1 MTVALTRDPIYLT
14 LSEIKSRLQDLV
26 KERAAKSADYDEAI
40 QMAVDQIEE
49 IATFAYTDD
58 NVTINGTSCAIAL
71 PCAAILSYELYV
83 RQGCPDCYEFMPS
96 RLEFNQIHVD
106 IPMAATGKLLVY
118 GSNQYVEDQHT
129 VATPVYDSTTGTW
142 AIYLDGQPEIQ
153 PFGFIK
159 IGPDVYLYY
168 CKDGQQWQADAGIVP
183 SDYMYTDEDYADTL
197 PEESHGDPDFSE
209 VADFRPTGVHTVL
222 NVVVDVR
229 KGRSDE
235 IDPLKVLSGTL
246 VSFPLCF
253 DTRNHVNLLLYSAAA
268 HLYVRLISSCSSQK
282 DIERYTAMNDYYEKK
297 ATTQRANVRKVRRK
311 KTVRR
316 DANHFRTTSPLSARW
331 SAPYDGRFA

>member
-1 MTVALTRDPIYLT
+1 MTVSLTRDPIYLT
-14 LSEIKSRLQDLV
+14 LSEIKSRLQELV
-26 KERAAKSADYDEAI
+26 KERAAKSADYSEAI

-49 IATFAYTDD
+49 IATFAYADD
-58 NVTINGTSCAIAL
+58 NIVIDGTSCAIAL
-71 PCAAILSYELYV
+71 PCAAIQSYELYV

-96 RLEFNQIHVD
+96 RLEFNHIRVD
-106 IPMAATGKLLVY
+106 IPMRATGKLLIY
-118 GSNQYVEDQHT
+118 GSNQYVEDQYT
-129 VATPVYDSTTGTW
+129 TAAPVYDSASNTW
-142 AIYLDGQPEIQ
+142 VIYLHGQPEIQ

-168 CKDGQQWQADAGIVP
+168 CKDGQEWAEDAGIVP
-183 SDYMYTDEDYADTL
+183 GDYMYTDEECAGTL

-209 VADFRPTGVHTVL
+209 AAGFRPSGVHTAL
-222 NVVVDVR
+222 NVVTDVR

-235 IDPLKVLSGTL
+235 VDPLQVLAGTT

-253 DTRNHVNLLLYSAAA
+253 DSRNHVNLLLYSAAA
-268 HLYVRLISSCSSQK
+268 HLYVRLISSCSSAK

-316 DANHFRTTSPLSARW
+316 DANNFRTSSPLSTRW
-331 SAPYDGRFA
+331 ATPYDGRFA